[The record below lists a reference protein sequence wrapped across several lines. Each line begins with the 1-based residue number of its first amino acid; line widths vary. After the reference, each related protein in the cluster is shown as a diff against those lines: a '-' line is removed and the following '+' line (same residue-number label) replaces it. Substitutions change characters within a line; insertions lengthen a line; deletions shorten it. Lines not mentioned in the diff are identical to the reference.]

1 MDESGGFGEAL
12 PADELFERETFGTR
26 LSRRDGVLWL
36 SMAGELDVF
45 TAPDLR
51 AALREAPAG
60 SDETLVLD
68 LRGLTFL
75 DSSGLAVILSAHES
89 AARQG
94 GNPVKIVI
102 KGSPPVEALFE
113 TIGAADYLELIDDA
127 SGLGNG
133 RAGEGVSAGNSQ
145 TE

>member
-1 MDESGGFGEAL
+1 MDESGAFGEPL

-26 LSRRDGVLWL
+26 VSRRDGVLWL

-51 AALREAPAG
+51 AALREAPVGA
-60 SDETLVLD
+60 DETLVLD

-89 AARQG
+89 AARHG
-94 GNPVKIVI
+94 GKPVKLVI

-127 SGLGNG
+127 SALDNG
-133 RAGEGVSAGNSQ
+133 QAGEGVSAGGSQ
-145 TE
+145 SE